1 METLIVFAVDA
12 SGSMHNEVVDVRK
25 GYNQFVADQ
34 LAATGAGDALDF
46 RLVRFNAFVDS
57 LGDVRKLNEI
67 NYRAGGGT
75 ALLDGVGVAIS
86 EADKFWQ
93 KAHGSDT
100 RTFIVVFTDGGENA
114 SRNWQRSMLNETIDA
129 RKAQFGWEFIF
140 LGSGEASWLE
150 GKEFA
155 AHVNSYILAGGNV
168 DNVYASVSRSMVGTR
183 SGASATFAAASAAE
197 PLLANAEVKNEGG
210 GGSGG

>member
-67 NYRAGGGT
+67 NYRAGGG
-75 ALLDGVGVAIS
+75 
-86 EADKFWQ
+86 
-93 KAHGSDT
+93 
-100 RTFIVVFTDGGENA
+100 
-114 SRNWQRSMLNETIDA
+114 
-129 RKAQFGWEFIF
+129 
-140 LGSGEASWLE
+140 
-150 GKEFA
+150 
-155 AHVNSYILAGGNV
+155 
-168 DNVYASVSRSMVGTR
+168 
-183 SGASATFAAASAAE
+183 
-197 PLLANAEVKNEGG
+197 
-210 GGSGG
+210 